1 MIYGWDISTSIIG
14 LCKFSDDGRP
24 FEYGYLDLRKIDGQ
38 LSKADAFFKWSN
50 RFLNNSEQNF
60 HFIEER
66 LGGFAAGRTS
76 AQVMM
81 KLAQFNAICSYII
94 WTGGGSNHRQVSYL
108 HPSSWKSLM
117 KKEGLLIPKGSD
129 KKEVTLAFVR
139 RKQLD
144 FDEFVKKYL
153 NKNGNVHPWCYDV
166 ADAYCIG
173 KAGYLKSCIEKGS
186 SQLSEGP

>member
-1 MIYGWDISTSIIG
+1 MIYGWDVSTSIVG
-14 LCKFSDDGRP
+14 LCKLSDSGELLESS
-24 FEYGYLDLRKIDGQ
+24 FLDLRKVEGQ
-38 LSKADAFFKWSN
+38 LSKADAFFGWTQKFIN
-50 RFLNNSEQNF
+50 REEQNV

-94 WTGGGSNHRQVSYL
+94 WTGGSGKHRQVTYL

-129 KKEVTLAFVR
+129 KKELTLSFVR
-139 RKQLD
+139 RKEPQ
-144 FDEFVKKYL
+144 FEEFVQKSL
-153 NKNGNVHPWCYDV
+153 NKNGNPQPWCYDA

-186 SQLSEGP
+186 SQLSGDA